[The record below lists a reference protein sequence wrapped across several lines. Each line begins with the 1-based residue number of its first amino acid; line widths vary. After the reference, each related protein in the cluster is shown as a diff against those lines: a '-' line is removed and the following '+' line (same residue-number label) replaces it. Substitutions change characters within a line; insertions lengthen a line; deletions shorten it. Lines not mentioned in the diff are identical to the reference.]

1 MAWISVNQSI
11 NALANQKYLVDTS
24 SGGFS
29 ITLPEFASVGSYVI
43 IADGADLSVNSVS
56 VLTQTDFPFEDGN
69 VFYIIDTAKTH
80 FEFIFNG
87 FNWLVY
93 NVSRE
98 GLKVSDL
105 PEQPSSQISND
116 DLFLYVNKDGSTAE
130 STAIPYINLKQS
142 IIDGVFTTA
151 EQIVDALNDYDQ
163 IANLN
168 VLTFDGQPSSFY
180 LNYANLNN
188 TPFIPTAVSQLSNDL
203 GYITNLSSFT
213 SDNLTEGQVNK
224 YLTEPNFN
232 ALFEP
237 AFSEAFRLFSGDF
250 AEETVQDS
258 LDNIQAFPL
267 TTNNSTRFVN
277 ITNSALTDRFFPSKR
292 IRIYGAS
299 RSPTVSIPT
308 PVIGSAVGNGIF
320 SGASGGNSVRYKVV
334 QYNFLTGE
342 FSASSNETSSIEGID
357 FESFNQI
364 NNISVTFS
372 RTSSEFGVLIYR
384 SVGSASFILIDV
396 LGQKELGQSTQNI
409 EYVDYGK
416 FNFVPWSRKDL
427 AAGNIYTPNTG
438 TVHFPIFISS
448 LNNPSKGWIDTTVLS
463 VDTAANRIQLSEE
476 AYFNP
481 SLIISEDD
489 TEQVQNAINLRIN
502 LGINSLSLNDRR
514 YIISSLLLPSNFSFS
529 GKGNATI
536 LKRIPWDFS
545 STNKMISASDTTPE
559 NISISNM
566 SIDGNQQ
573 NQWLKSEAGDVYN
586 NFAIDLKSENTN
598 STIERIKVSNII
610 GGGIATP
617 RPAGFVLNLSKI
629 EDSGMSDFFEY
640 SPLIA
645 DDGSDIIVTTNSFKN
660 FTSAI
665 DISLSDNGVFTSNVV
680 QNVGTG
686 VLTFGS
692 KFLISAPNIIRGPAG
707 EFIPGPDVLNS
718 VYDSINIKLEP
729 GTSYVSDVYKY
740 QENGIDFDISAN
752 RSSLELRVD
761 KLRQVTNVEE
771 LYGEVLVAGDKPLQR
786 VFDIN
791 LDETRGEFKF
801 NISSSAVDALLDD
814 FSFSTLKAIDTNH
827 IGLTYNA
834 VLTEFVPSGNI
845 IAQSATGS
853 SEYTVTLTNFSN
865 ISLGSRVRML
875 GHGGTPNLDNLIGTV
890 ININST
896 NANPQPPSTATPELI
911 VTIEYDQNI
920 TTAGTDGF
928 ITVENKFILAK
939 GRIF

>member
-24 SGGFS
+24 QAGFS
-29 ITLPEFASVGSYVI
+29 ITLPEFASVGSYII
-43 IADGADLSVNSVS
+43 IADGADFSVNSLS
-56 VLTQTDFPFEDGN
+56 VLTQPDFPFENGN
-69 VFYIIDTAKTH
+69 TFYIIDSAKTH

-116 DLFLYVNKDGSTAE
+116 DLFLYVNKEGSSTE

-142 IIDGVFTTA
+142 IIDGVFSTA
-151 EQIVDALNDYDQ
+151 EQLVDALNDYSQ
-163 IANLN
+163 LANLN
-168 VLTFDGQPSSFY
+168 VLTFDGRSSEFY
-180 LNYANLNN
+180 LNYENLNN
-188 TPFIPTAVSQLSNDL
+188 TPFIPTAISQLSNDL
-203 GYITNLSSFT
+203 GYITNLTSFT

-258 LDNIQAFPL
+258 LDNIQASPL
-267 TTNNSTRFVN
+267 TTSTSTSFIN
-277 ITNSALTDRFFPSKR
+277 INDSSLTDRFFPGKK

-299 RSPTVSIPT
+299 RTPSVEVST
-308 PVIGSAVGNGIF
+308 PAIGAAVGNGIF
-320 SGASGGNSVRYKVV
+320 SGATGGNSVRYKVV
-334 QYNFLTGE
+334 QYSFLTGE
-342 FSASSNETSSIEGID
+342 FSASSIETPSIEGID
-357 FESFNQI
+357 FDEFNQI

-372 RTSSEFGVLIYR
+372 RTSSEFGILIYR

-396 LGQKELGQSTQNI
+396 LGPKQLGSATQNI
-409 EYVDYGK
+409 EYVDYAK
-416 FNFVPWSRKDL
+416 FNFTPWSRKDL
-427 AAGNIYTPNTG
+427 GALNIYTPNTG
-438 TVHFPIFISS
+438 TVHFPTAMNT
-448 LNNPSKGWIDTTVLS
+448 LNSPSKGWVDTTVLS
-463 VDTAANRIQLSEE
+463 VDPAANRIRLSEE
-476 AYFNP
+476 VYSNP
-481 SLIISEDD
+481 GIIISEDD

-502 LGINSLSLNDRR
+502 LGINSLTLNDRR
-514 YIISSLLLPSNFSFS
+514 YIVSSISLPSNFNLS
-529 GKGNATI
+529 GKGSATV
-536 LKRIPWDFS
+536 LKKINWDFS
-545 STNKMISASDTTPE
+545 SSNKVISASGNTPE
-559 NISISNM
+559 NISISTL
-566 SIDGNQQ
+566 SIDGNMQ

-586 NFAIDLKSENTN
+586 NYAIDLKSQNKGC
-598 STIERIKVSNII
+598 SIEKIRVSNIV
-610 GGGIATP
+610 GGGISAP
-617 RPAGFVLNLSKI
+617 RPQGLNINMSKI

-645 DDGSDIIVTTNSFKN
+645 DDGLDIIVTTNSFKN

-665 DISLSDNGVFTSNVV
+665 DISLSDNGVFTSNVI

-686 VLTFGS
+686 VLAFGS

-729 GTSYVSDVYKY
+729 GTTFTSDVYKY
-740 QENGIDFDISAN
+740 QENGIDFNIAAN
-752 RSSLELRVD
+752 RSDLEFRVD

-771 LYGEVLVAGDKPLQR
+771 LYGEVLISGSKPIQR
-786 VFDIN
+786 VFDVN
-791 LDETRGEFKF
+791 LDDTRGEFKF
-801 NISSSAVDALLDD
+801 SISSTDVDALLDD
-814 FSFSTLKAIDTNH
+814 FSFSTLKAVDSNH
-827 IGLTYNA
+827 IGLAYNA
-834 VLTEFVPSGNI
+834 ILTEYAPSGNI
-845 IAQSATGS
+845 IGQSANGS
-853 SEYTVTLTNFSN
+853 NEYTVTLTNFSN
-865 ISLGSRVRML
+865 ISLGSKVRML
-875 GHGGTPNLDNLIGTV
+875 NHGGTPNLDTLIGTV

-896 NANPQPPSTATPELI
+896 NANPTPPAAPELI

>member
-116 DLFLYVNKDGSTAE
+116 DLFLYVNKDGSAAE

-529 GKGNATI
+529 GKGNATV
-536 LKRIPWDFS
+536 LKKINWDFS

-896 NANPQPPSTATPELI
+896 NANPTPPAIPELI

-920 TTAGTDGF
+920 TTAGSSGT
-928 ITVENKFILAK
+928 ITVENKLILAK